1 MHIHGASSLQYAALV
16 STQGAQQAQAARR
29 AAADVRR
36 KLTSFA
42 ASGGED
48 AVAHVGA
55 YAQDG
60 RGRKQKQPQ
69 GEEAFRN
76 VFISFNA

>member
-1 MHIHGASSLQYAALV
+1 LP
-16 STQGAQQAQAARR
+16 TQTAQQAQAARR
-29 AAADVRR
+29 AATVVRR
-36 KLTSFA
+36 KLTGFA

-48 AVAHVGA
+48 AIARAEA

-60 RGRKQKQPQ
+60 RGRKQEQPQ

>member
-16 STQGAQQAQAARR
+16 PTQGAQQAQAARR
-29 AAADVRR
+29 ASAEVRR

-48 AVAHVGA
+48 AVARAGA
-55 YAQDG
+55 YAQG
-60 RGRKQKQPQ
+60 ERGRKQEQPQ